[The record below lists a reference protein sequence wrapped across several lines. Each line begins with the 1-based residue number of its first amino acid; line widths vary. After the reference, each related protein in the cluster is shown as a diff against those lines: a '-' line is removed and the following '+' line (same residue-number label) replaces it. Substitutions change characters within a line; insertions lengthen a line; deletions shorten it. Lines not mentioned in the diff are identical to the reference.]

1 MIIMLNNKIWKISG
15 IETKYSD
22 EEIVEMIQDGRI
34 KPDDRIATK
43 DMKKWI
49 KVKDSIYQFYIT
61 QEAEHENI

>member
-1 MIIMLNNKIWKISG
+1 MLNNKIWKISG

-49 KVKDSIYQFYIT
+49 KVKG
-61 QEAEHENI
+61 

>member
-1 MIIMLNNKIWKISG
+1 MLNNKIWKISG

-22 EEIVEMIQDGRI
+22 EDIVEMIQDGRI

-49 KVKDSIYQFYIT
+49 KVKDSIYQFYIK

>member
-1 MIIMLNNKIWKISG
+1 MLNNKIWKISG

-49 KVKDSIYQFYIT
+49 KVKASIYQFYIK

>member
-1 MIIMLNNKIWKISG
+1 MLNNKIWKISG

-49 KVKDSIYQFYIT
+49 KVKDSIYQFYIK
-61 QEAEHENI
+61 QEVEHENI

>member
-22 EEIVEMIQDGRI
+22 EEIVEMIKDGRI

-49 KVKDSIYQFYIT
+49 KVKDSIYQFYIK

>member
-1 MIIMLNNKIWKISG
+1 MLNNKIWKISG

-43 DMKKWI
+43 YMKKWI
-49 KVKDSIYQFYIT
+49 KVKDSIYQFYIK

>member
-1 MIIMLNNKIWKISG
+1 MLNNKIWKISG

-43 DMKKWI
+43 DTKKWI
-49 KVKDSIYQFYIT
+49 KVKDSIYQFYIK